1 LVLKLEGSAL
11 LTGYKISQWELFC
24 FQFNSVQSTSTK
36 PTLVSHFNNIIP
48 YTFRSPLACIQSVSS
63 IEFCVSS
70 SSGAYICP
78 EFYPLTAI
86 VLQVGSLLQV

>member
-1 LVLKLEGSAL
+1 M
-11 LTGYKISQWELFC
+11 
-24 FQFNSVQSTSTK
+24 QSTSTK

-63 IEFCVSS
+63 IEFYVSS

-78 EFYPLTAI
+78 EFYPLAAI
-86 VLQVGSLLQV
+86 VVQLGSLLQVWKNLQGIKRQMRSKSFKPNKNS